1 MPNITTNHAI
11 TYTNKYNVTTVN
23 LKCNKFTSQAKE
35 PYKCKC
41 FESGLS
47 ILSENTRKSNR
58 LQMSLQGQSC
68 ILSYLKT
75 LSAGPAGV

>member
-11 TYTNKYNVTTVN
+11 TYTNKYNVNTVN
-23 LKCNKFTSQAKE
+23 LKCNKFMSQAKE

-41 FESGLS
+41 FETGLS
-47 ILSENTRKSNR
+47 ILSENTGKSNR
-58 LQMSLQGQSC
+58 LQMSLLGQSC
-68 ILSYLKT
+68 LLSYLKT